1 MAQKSDGYRKF
12 LLDELRR
19 RERNN
24 PAYSL
29 RAFARDLNVSASR
42 LSEVFSGKCGI
53 SRKRALDFSKK
64 MRLSPQDEA
73 IFIDMVDLEHTRS
86 QLSRKWAEERLRA
99 KLLHA
104 KTLRPEELSI
114 LSEWYY
120 LPLIELLQTA
130 NAESTPEFIAK
141 RLGITTEQ
149 AAAAMDTLLEMH
161 LVAWYEGRLI
171 PAQPDR
177 STTANIPT
185 PALRQHNK
193 RYIQMAERAIENK
206 PMPERDFSTIIMA
219 IDKSK
224 MEFAK
229 ERIRSFRREL
239 MKELEALPNK
249 DAVYCLSMGFFEVT
263 ENTK

>member
-64 MRLSPQDEA
+64 LRLTSEDEA
-73 IFIDMVDLEHTRS
+73 IFIDMVDIEHTRS

-99 KLLHA
+99 KLLDA
-104 KTLRPEELSI
+104 KALREEELSA

-120 LPLIELLQTA
+120 LPLIELLQTN
-130 NAESTPEFIAK
+130 NAVSTPEFLAS
-141 RLGITTEQ
+141 RLGITPEQ
-149 AAAAMDTLLEMH
+149 ATKAIETLLEMN
-161 LVAWYEGRLI
+161 LVAWREGRLV

-177 STTANIPT
+177 SITPTIPT
-185 PALRQHNK
+185 PALREHNK
-193 RYIQMAERAIENK
+193 RYLQMAGNAIENK
-206 PMPERDFSTIIMA
+206 PLPERDFSTMIMA

-224 MEFAK
+224 MELAK
-229 ERIRSFRREL
+229 ERIRTFRREL

-263 ENTK
+263 ETAK

>member
-1 MAQKSDGYRKF
+1 MAQRSDGYRKF

-19 RERNN
+19 RERTN

-64 MRLSPQDEA
+64 LQLSAEDEA
-73 IFIDMVDLEHTRS
+73 IFLDMVDLEHTRS
-86 QLSRKWAEERLRA
+86 QLSRQWAEERLRA
-99 KLLHA
+99 KLLDA
-104 KTLRPEELSI
+104 KTLKADELTI
-114 LSEWYY
+114 IDEWYY

-130 NAESTPEFIAK
+130 HVEHTPEFFAK
-141 RLGITTEQ
+141 RLGITVEQ
-149 AAAAMDTLLEMH
+149 AAHAIETLL
-161 LVAWYEGRLI
+161 RLELI
-171 PAQPDR
+171 SFVDGKYVQAVSDR
-177 STTANIPT
+177 STSSNIPS
-185 PALRQHNK
+185 PALRKHNK
-193 RYIQMAERAIENK
+193 RYIQLAEAAIETK
-206 PMPERDFSTIIMA
+206 PLPERDFSTMIMA

-229 ERIRSFRREL
+229 ERIRKFRREL

-263 ENTK
+263 ETPQ

>member
-12 LLDELRR
+12 LLDELKR

-42 LSEVFSGKCGI
+42 LSEVFNGKCGI
-53 SRKRALDFSKK
+53 SKRRAVDFAKK
-64 MRLSPQDEA
+64 LRLSPLDEA

-86 QLSRKWAEERLRA
+86 HLSRKWAEERLRA

-104 KTLRPEELSI
+104 KTLQAEDLSI

-120 LPLIELLQTA
+120 LPIVELSQTA
-130 NAESTPEFIAK
+130 DFVSTAEYIAK
-141 RLGITTEQ
+141 RLRITLEQ
-149 AAAAMDTLLEMH
+149 ATAAIDTLVQMNL
-161 LVAWYEGRLI
+161 LSWQEGRLI
-171 PAQPDR
+171 QVHPDR

-185 PALRQHNK
+185 PSLRQHNK
-193 RYIQMAERAIENK
+193 RYLQLAGEAIDNR
-206 PMPERDFSTIIMA
+206 PLPERDFSTIIMA

-224 MEFAK
+224 MELAK
-229 ERIRSFRREL
+229 ERIRNFRREL
-239 MKELEALPNK
+239 MKELEALPSK

-263 ENTK
+263 EAAT